1 MKQRLSA
8 KTFFTTDPVLAKHR
22 IPQQLSERRHVSVCK
37 LHSREG
43 RLRVRRHPPKRQPR
57 QICSLPTLSHFTSIE
72 LRQSSYHFRVP
83 LRWSHEHVH
92 RPYHQQE
99 WLYRKRPVNPFRSF
113 PRDSRGLYSV
123 TAEHDRGCGILIRG
137 DDDISTRG

>member
-43 RLRVRRHPPKRQPR
+43 RLRVRRHPPKRQRR
-57 QICSLPTLSHFTSIE
+57 QICSLPTLSHFNSMV
-72 LRQSSYHFRVP
+72 LRQLSSHFRVP
-83 LRWSHEHVH
+83 PRWSQNSF
-92 RPYHQQE
+92 RP
-99 WLYRKRPVNPFRSF
+99 RVVT
-113 PRDSRGLYSV
+113 RDRV
-123 TAEHDRGCGILIRG
+123 TTSARLWMLS
-137 DDDISTRG
+137 ISPSCWQLADQTLK